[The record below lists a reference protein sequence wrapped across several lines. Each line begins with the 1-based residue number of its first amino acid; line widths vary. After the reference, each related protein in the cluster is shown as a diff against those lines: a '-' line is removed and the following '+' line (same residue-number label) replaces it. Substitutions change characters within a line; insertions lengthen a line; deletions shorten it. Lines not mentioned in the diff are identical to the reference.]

1 MSYAMIF
8 NYFVF
13 HRAYILRFVLVGIIT
28 FAINNLFF
36 WIFNSYF
43 KFNYQVSITFSY
55 FLTVASHFLL
65 NHFFTY
71 GGQADKEI
79 FSALPRYLSML
90 ALNYLITFSIVSLT
104 VELLGLSPYFG
115 IIFSTAGTAV
125 SSFLL
130 MNHFVFR
137 RGS

>member
-1 MSYAMIF
+1 
-8 NYFVF
+8 
-13 HRAYILRFVLVGIIT
+13 LVGVAT

-36 WIFNSYF
+36 WIFNSYLNL
-43 KFNYQVSITFSY
+43 NYQLSITFSY

-71 GGQADKEI
+71 SGQADKGI
-79 FSALPRYLSML
+79 LGAFPKYLLML
-90 ALNYLITFSIVSLT
+90 VLNYLITLSVVSTT

-115 IIFSTAGTAV
+115 IVFSTAATAMT
-125 SSFLL
+125 SFLV

-137 RGS
+137 RGH

>member
-1 MSYAMIF
+1 MPYIF
-8 NYFVF
+8 FIKYFKYYRSF
-13 HRAYILRFVLVGIIT
+13 ILRFFLVGIVT

-36 WIFNSYF
+36 WIFNTYLI
-43 KFNYQVSITFSY
+43 FNYRISITFSY

-71 GGQADKEI
+71 SSQAEKGLAGA
-79 FSALPRYLSML
+79 FPRYLLML
-90 ALNYLITFSIVSLT
+90 VLNYLITLSVVSLT

-115 IIFSTAGTAV
+115 IVFSTAATAI
-125 SSFLL
+125 SSFLV

-137 RGS
+137 RGH